1 VKLLAKPWPNYF
13 WISCFFVLLS
23 IICLTNYSQAY
34 KILEI
39 DFHTGKMWNCWR
51 SPRQIIFGF
60 PVFFLL
66 RIICLTN
73 YSQGYKILEN
83 DFHTGKMWNCWR
95 SPRQIIFVFPVFLL
109 LRIISLTNYY
119 QGSKCSKII
128 FTKVKCENVGQSS
141 PFSWGGGVCYIWCT

>member
-1 VKLLAKPWPNYF
+1 MKLLAKPWPNYF

-23 IICLTNYSQAY
+23 
-34 KILEI
+34 
-39 DFHTGKMWNCWR
+39 
-51 SPRQIIFGF
+51 
-60 PVFFLL
+60 
-66 RIICLTN
+66 IICLTN

-128 FTKVKCENVGQSS
+128 FTQVKCENVGQSS
-141 PFSWGGGVCYIWCT
+141 PFSWGGGFAIFGVLSQFWNKFVKIVIIFKKDFAYFNEFTCPSK